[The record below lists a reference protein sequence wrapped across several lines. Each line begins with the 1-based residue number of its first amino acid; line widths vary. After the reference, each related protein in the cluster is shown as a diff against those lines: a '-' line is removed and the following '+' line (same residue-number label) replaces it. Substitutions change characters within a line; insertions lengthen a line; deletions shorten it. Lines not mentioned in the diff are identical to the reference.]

1 MSGYGKEEWK
11 VIQDIAPR
19 QFKNEYMPV
28 LPVNESTMF
37 FYDGRR
43 VLVKKEN
50 GNLVFPVYEE
60 LKGSLGGKNPGKEYT
75 YLFTIDGRSFY
86 LGEDVPEDFLLDYG
100 WEDIRIFREAGPK
113 YLCFAGITGWQL
125 YRWYDTHK
133 LCGRCGSRLKKDEKE
148 RMLYCPECKH
158 MEYPKI
164 CPAVI
169 VAVTDGNR
177 ILLSKYAGRE
187 YKKYALLAG
196 FAEIGETLE
205 DTVRR
210 EVMEEVGLKV
220 KNITY
225 YKSQPWSFT
234 DTLLVG
240 FFCELDGDAAVTLD
254 ENELA
259 LASWFEREEIPAEY
273 EDASLTNEMM
283 MVFKTSREK
292 KQPQALY
299 VKEAQTE
306 YQTGKRDG
314 EYTLE
319 DYYALPDD
327 RRAELIDGVIY
338 DMVSPTSIHQALL
351 WQIFK
356 QLSKCI
362 EKKNGQ
368 CMPFFAPLDVQL
380 DCDDKTM
387 LQPDILIVCDREKI
401 RKGKIYGAPDFVL
414 EILSDSTRK
423 RDMVIKLAKYAA
435 AGVREYWI
443 VDPDKNKVIVHDFE
457 KGNVGIYGFGHVV
470 KAEIFGGA
478 CEVDFK
484 EIEKYISR
492 LRE

>member
-1 MSGYGKEEWK
+1 M
-11 VIQDIAPR
+11 IQDITPH
-19 QFKNEYMPV
+19 QFKNEYVPSV
-28 LPVNESTMF
+28 PADESTVLI
-37 FYDGRR
+37 YNGRK
-43 VLVKKEN
+43 VLVRIDN
-50 GNLVFPVYEE
+50 GNIIFPVFKE
-60 LKGSLGGKNPGKEYT
+60 LTGISAGKAALEEYT
-75 YLFTIDGRSFY
+75 YLFTIDGQSFY
-86 LGEDVPEDFLLDYG
+86 LGKNIKEDALLDYE
-100 WEDIRIFREAGPK
+100 WEDIRIFREVKPK

-125 YRWYDTHK
+125 CRWYDTHR
-133 LCGRCGSRLKKDEKE
+133 LCGRCGSELRKDEKE

-240 FFCELDGDAAVTLD
+240 FFCELDGDDTVTLD

-273 EDASLTNEMM
+273 EDVSLTNEMM
-283 MVFKTSREK
+283 MVFKTFRG
-292 KQPQALY
+292 
-299 VKEAQTE
+299 E
-306 YQTGKRDG
+306 YQTGKRG
-314 EYTLE
+314 EKSTIE
-319 DYYALPDD
+319 DYYAVSDD
-327 RRAELIDGVIY
+327 RRVELIDGVIY
-338 DMVSPTSIHQALL
+338 DMASPTSIHQTLL

-356 QLSKCI
+356 QISDYI
-362 EKKNGQ
+362 EKEKGQ
-368 CMPFFAPLDVQL
+368 CVPFLAPLDVQL
-380 DCDDKTM
+380 DCDDETM

-401 RKGKIYGAPDFVL
+401 KKGKIYGAPDFVL
-414 EILSDSTRK
+414 EILSDSSRQK
-423 RDMVIKLAKYAA
+423 DMVIKLAKYAA

-443 VDPDKNKVIVHDFE
+443 IDPDKNKVIVHDFE
-457 KGNVGIYGFGHVV
+457 KGNIGIYGFDYVV
-470 KAEIFGGA
+470 KVEIFGGQ

-484 EIEKYISR
+484 EIEKNIR
-492 LRE
+492 FLRA